1 MTIGRGSRNVPALAL
16 AVAGTCAAVVLMLG
30 LAMRTLS
37 ARPMATA
44 EPDVRIIDRE
54 GWWDVVYPAAAGV
67 VLARTANELHLPAGQ
82 PLVVEVVSCG
92 VESAQWLPRLRGT
105 VTPLPGATMR
115 YELTSSGPGLYR
127 VATSASDGGR
137 PGHATLAVVVED
149 SGAFRRWLLSQRDG
163 AAWPSSTITGR
174 GADVFD
180 EQRCAECH
188 AVRGHASHGR
198 GGPDLTHVAS
208 RFTLGGGA
216 APNDAD
222 ALAGWAV
229 QPHAAGTSSLPSGV
243 LAPSP
248 ADALALVA
256 YLQSLK

>member
-1 MTIGRGSRNVPALAL
+1 MNIDRRPRHLPALAL
-16 AVAGTCAAVVLMLG
+16 AIAATCAAVVLMLG

-44 EPDVRIIDRE
+44 EPDVRLVDRE

-67 VLARTANELHLPAGQ
+67 VLARTANELRLPAGQ
-82 PLVVEVVSCG
+82 PVIVEVVSCG
-92 VESAQWLPRLRGT
+92 VEPAQWLPSLRGT
-105 VTPLPGATMR
+105 VTPLRGATIR
-115 YELTSSGPGLYR
+115 FEVTSGGPGLYR
-127 VATSASDGGR
+127 ITTGGGDA
-137 PGHATLAVVVED
+137 GHAALAVVVETP
-149 SGAFRRWLLSQRDG
+149 GAFNRWLLSQRDS

-208 RFTLGGGA
+208 RLTLGGGT

-222 ALAGWAV
+222 ALAGWVV
-229 QPHAAGTSSLPSGV
+229 QPHPSGALSLSSGV

-248 ADALALVA
+248 ADSLALVA

>member
-1 MTIGRGSRNVPALAL
+1 
-16 AVAGTCAAVVLMLG
+16 MLG
-30 LAMRTLS
+30 LAIRTLS
-37 ARPMATA
+37 ARPMASA
-44 EPDVRIIDRE
+44 EPDIRIVDRE
-54 GWWDVVYPAAAGV
+54 GWWEVVYPAAAGV

-82 PLVVEVVSCG
+82 SVIVEVVSCG
-92 VESAQWLPRLRGT
+92 VETGQWLPSLRGT
-105 VTPLPGATMR
+105 VTVLPGATLR
-115 YELTSSGPGLYR
+115 FDLTSSGPGLYR
-127 VATSASDGGR
+127 VATDRSNSGQFEAGR
-137 PGHATLAVVVED
+137 LRAGQPGHAALAVVVETP
-149 SGAFRRWLLSQRDG
+149 GAFKRWLLSQRDS

-198 GGPDLTHVAS
+198 AGPDLTHVAS
-208 RFTLGGGA
+208 RLTLGGGA

-222 ALAGWAV
+222 ALAGWV
-229 QPHAAGTSSLPSGV
+229 LRPHAAGTSSLSSGL

-248 ADALALVA
+248 ADSLALVA